1 MVRSFGMETC
11 NDMPR
16 NFSECLTLSFKD
28 SWFGHG
34 LKSRRGQP
42 VFSKNLKNLLVL
54 SIMKLSACIFGIHSV
69 NVRMG
74 AFSFAQSD

>member
-1 MVRSFGMETC
+1 MFRSIWMETC

-28 SWFGHG
+28 SWVGHG

-42 VFSKNLKNLLVL
+42 VFSKDLENLLVL
-54 SIMKLSACIFGIHSV
+54 SIIKLSACIFGIYSV
-69 NVRMG
+69 NVRMV